1 MLIIMQDTQVT
12 SLAEVRAIIKNNHV
26 LKFKGVEKKEVYE
39 WIAGVFTRLR
49 YHVRET
55 TKAGRRDLLT
65 YIVMHTGYSRIQV
78 KRFAQ
83 AKRSVGKL
91 VIRPRAQNGF
101 TAFYTPTDVALIVE
115 LDNAHGRLSGNA
127 AKALIL
133 RAYRVYNDLR
143 YERLYRISVSH
154 LYNLRGRQQYTSHAL
169 TCTKT
174 NPTTIPIGVRRK
186 PEHGGKP
193 GYLRVDS
200 VHQGDM
206 DKEKGVYHIN
216 LVDEVTQWE
225 ILLCVEG
232 ISEYFL
238 IPALAAALSLFPFHL
253 INFHSDN
260 GSEYI
265 NYRAAEMLEKLRVEQ
280 TKSRSRH
287 SNDNALVECKN
298 GAIIRKH
305 MGYVHIPKRHARVID
320 IFYRAHMDAY
330 LNFHR
335 PCGFATLKIDR
346 RGKETKKY
354 DIYSTPFEQLKTIPD
369 VESYLRPGITIA
381 ILEKTALRESDLESA
396 KNMQKA
402 KQKLFETF
410 RKC

>member
-1 MLIIMQDTQVT
+1 M
-12 SLAEVRAIIKNNHV
+12 AEIRAIIKNNHV
-26 LKFKGVEKKEVYE
+26 LRFKGVEKKEVYE
-39 WIAGVFTRLR
+39 WIASVFTRLK
-49 YHVRET
+49 YHVRKT
-55 TKAGRRDLLT
+55 TKADRRDLLT

-83 AKRSVGKL
+83 IKHTHGKL
-91 VIRPRAQNGF
+91 IIRPRAQNGF
-101 TAFYTPTDVALIVE
+101 QTFYTPTDVSLLIE
-115 LDNAHGRLSGNA
+115 LDNAHSRLSGKA
-127 AKALIL
+127 TKALIT
-133 RAYRVYNDLR
+133 RAYTVYEDLR
-143 YERLYRISVSH
+143 FERLSHISVSH
-154 LYNLRGRQQYTSHAL
+154 LYNLRGRRQYTSHAL

-174 NPTTIPIGVRRK
+174 NPVSTPIGLRKK
-186 PEHGGKP
+186 PEHAGKP

-200 VHQGDM
+200 VHQGDL

-225 ILLCVEG
+225 IILCAEG
-232 ISEYFL
+232 ISEHFL
-238 IPALAAALSLFPFHL
+238 TPALEAALLLFPFR
-253 INFHSDN
+253 IMNFHSDN

-265 NYRAAEMLEKLRVEQ
+265 NGRVAELLEKLRVTQ

-287 SNDNALVECKN
+287 TNDNALVECKN
-298 GAIIRKH
+298 GAVVRKH
-305 MGYVHIPKRHARVID
+305 MGYVHIPKKYAHSINR
-320 IFYRAHMDAY
+320 FYRAHMDTY

-354 DIYSTPFEQLKTIPD
+354 DIYRTPFEQLQTIPD
-369 VESYLRPGITIA
+369 AEIYLWDGVSIA
-381 ILEKTALRESDLESA
+381 QLEKTARAESDLESA

-410 RKC
+410 KKC